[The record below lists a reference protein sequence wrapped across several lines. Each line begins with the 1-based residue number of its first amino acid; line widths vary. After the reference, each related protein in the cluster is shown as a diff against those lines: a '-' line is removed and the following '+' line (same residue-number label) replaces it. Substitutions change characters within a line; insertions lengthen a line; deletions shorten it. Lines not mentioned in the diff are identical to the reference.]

1 MYWCVHHTSPCLD
14 SVIVCSMFGVFTT
27 IAAARAAL
35 LREEAAGW
43 LIISLREKLCF
54 REVLTLKPA
63 CAQQIN

>member
-1 MYWCVHHTSPCLD
+1 
-14 SVIVCSMFGVFTT
+14 MFGVFTT